1 MRLCLRALCSMLLVP
16 LAVTVD
22 NGGSVIENLI
32 NNTMPVNPGSL
43 ALRPR
48 VGATPVTEAVID
60 LIGQSCIFDEDNL
73 FYRRVAFLE
82 TNDGTFGKTYGNSG
96 YHGGIWQVDSSMFQA
111 TKANTAQLRTKYAA
125 IRDAFGID
133 WMSVQWQD
141 LEKPL
146 YSGLAAALY
155 TFTQGK
161 VPTNLEQ
168 QGTYVHSHYH
178 ARDTAFNYTRLLSK
192 LPVCDMEHH
201 IRYVDVA
208 FMLDATVSNDDFT
221 RMRNFLQAVV
231 GTPLKMAVDPA
242 GNIRVAVY
250 QFGGAQQGSSD
261 VQKSFSLGDRNQ
273 QQLMNSVS
281 TLPKASVSQGATRDV
296 GEAVKTVVGDAFR
309 TNPRPLSSKMVIL
322 ITDKSSTNQAGML
335 AASQD
340 ALRHGV
346 SVMAVGVGGSI
357 SHPQLDQLVTYPTC
371 RHHLAVDD
379 FRDLQYFVQLV
390 QRTICNEPMIAQ
402 GMVHCQ
408 INKCRN
414 MAFPITSSTT
424 TLISNVTCDHGRVY
438 VTTRMPRPGRGFDDF
453 SSIVDAKDGAV
464 YVTVD
469 EDVGKFIYADL
480 FPSGVV
486 NASCIATITT
496 VNGVVGRP
504 TVQKCEEWQYP
515 ERNPCLAVDRTK
527 SRFVYSRDQSKF
539 IQCDL
544 QNKMYLTECPPG
556 DSYFSPECEV
566 CVGGPDSPFISGC
579 GTKPPDNTY
588 CGLAANP
595 CTRENILQG
604 NFFFACPI
612 DETTYL
618 HCNTWGH
625 AYVQSCPEN
634 EVWRQNA
641 LTCEYMNTGYNPCG
655 TAGVRYYPYPSD
667 HTYFVDCGIDMV
679 PVLKQC
685 QLGLVWNPSV
695 DTSQDQVRTEKTL

>member
-1 MRLCLRALCSMLLVP
+1 
-16 LAVTVD
+16 
-22 NGGSVIENLI
+22 
-32 NNTMPVNPGSL
+32 
-43 ALRPR
+43 
-48 VGATPVTEAVID
+48 
-60 LIGQSCIFDEDNL
+60 
-73 FYRRVAFLE
+73 
-82 TNDGTFGKTYGNSG
+82 
-96 YHGGIWQVDSSMFQA
+96 
-111 TKANTAQLRTKYAA
+111 
-125 IRDAFGID
+125 
-133 WMSVQWQD
+133 
-141 LEKPL
+141 
-146 YSGLAAALY
+146 
-155 TFTQGK
+155 
-161 VPTNLEQ
+161 
-168 QGTYVHSHYH
+168 
-178 ARDTAFNYTRLLSK
+178 
-192 LPVCDMEHH
+192 
-201 IRYVDVA
+201 
-208 FMLDATVSNDDFT
+208 
-221 RMRNFLQAVV
+221 
-231 GTPLKMAVDPA
+231 
-242 GNIRVAVY
+242 
-250 QFGGAQQGSSD
+250 
-261 VQKSFSLGDRNQ
+261 
-273 QQLMNSVS
+273 
-281 TLPKASVSQGATRDV
+281 
-296 GEAVKTVVGDAFR
+296 
-309 TNPRPLSSKMVIL
+309 
-322 ITDKSSTNQAGML
+322 
-335 AASQD
+335 
-340 ALRHGV
+340 
-346 SVMAVGVGGSI
+346 
-357 SHPQLDQLVTYPTC
+357 
-371 RHHLAVDD
+371 
-379 FRDLQYFVQLV
+379 
-390 QRTICNEPMIAQ
+390 
-402 GMVHCQ
+402 
-408 INKCRN
+408 
-414 MAFPITSSTT
+414 
-424 TLISNVTCDHGRVY
+424 
-438 VTTRMPRPGRGFDDF
+438 MPRPGRGFDDF

-695 DTSQDQVRTEKTL
+695 DTCDYPPGTTPQWPSFTHLTQRITLATQAPFTGSGGGYFTPDPGTGLVSRNYAYPCTKEAVSLQKLYWPYQNHPHQYIQCDLWGDSYVRSCQGSFTFNPASNTCVNGPIDYTPSSGNVG